1 MSQPI
6 QLRFNE
12 LISGVRSDVAVKVF
26 GDDMDV
32 LNNTANKIAAA
43 LKAVPG
49 SSEVKVEQ
57 TSGLP
62 VLTINIDREKAA
74 RYGLNIADVQ
84 NSIAIAVGGRQ
95 AGTLY
100 EGDRRF
106 DMVVRLP
113 ETVRTDVAGMSSL
126 LIPVPANAAQGANQ
140 IVFIPLSQVAN
151 LDLQLGPNQ
160 ISARTASVW

>member
-1 MSQPI
+1 LSQPI

-43 LKAVPG
+43 LKAVRRVG
-49 SSEVKVEQ
+49 SEVEQ

-62 VLTINIDREKAA
+62 VLTINIDRDKAA

-84 NSIAIAVGGRQ
+84 DTIAIAVGGRQ

-113 ETVRTDVAGMSSL
+113 RRAHRRSGYVHL

-140 IVFIPLSQVAN
+140 IGFIPLSRSPIWTCNWARTR
-151 LDLQLGPNQ
+151 
-160 ISARTASVW
+160 SAARTASVW